1 MEHTVVEFKI
11 RGWDVDSAKK
21 IIEILKGFEFIKEFD
36 KIYRQKDMVRV
47 RLDRNDGTYLIDK
60 LVKMDSKKIRKLGE
74 KIEAWDEAWDEG
86 NYEDDNL
93 IALVKSFEVWGSI
106 YFEL

>member
-21 IIEILKGFEFIKEFD
+21 IIEILKGFDFIKEFD

-47 RLDRNDGTYLIDK
+47 RLDRNDATYLVDK
-60 LVKMDSKKIRKLGE
+60 LVKMDSNKVKKFGE
-74 KIEAWDEAWDEG
+74 KIEAWDEALYEDD
-86 NYEDDNL
+86 NEDDNL
-93 IALVKSFEVWGSI
+93 IALIRSFDVWGSI
-106 YFEL
+106 YLEF